1 MSKAAELAAL
11 IANVNKGS
19 TLGNKNFIINGAQNV
34 AQRATS
40 STGLGGS
47 SGYYVTD
54 RNKLVFSTSGRLTME
69 QVADGPS
76 GFLNATKLSCTTA
89 DTSIGAGENFLF
101 SQYLEGQNLQS
112 LKKGTSD
119 AVPITVSFYVKG
131 NASAT
136 YGMEIYDLDNTRSI
150 STTFDVT
157 TGWTRVEKTFAG
169 DTSGALDDDN
179 NASLAIFL
187 WLHAGSDSNS
197 GTLNTSWNSVTAAN
211 RTDSNNTS
219 FFDSTSRTFFITGW
233 QMEIGEKATE
243 FEHINDLGI
252 ELAKCQRYYLKRL
265 AGSAYSYWGSGNNA
279 STSAARLHQNF
290 PVEMN
295 HIPVLETSAASTFY
309 VYSVDTV
316 ALSDVPTINNPSVWG
331 SAVTFPTGASGL
343 TAGRGA
349 NAIANNSAGT
359 AFLAFESEL

>member
-19 TLGNKNFIINGAQNV
+19 TLATKNFIINGAQNV
-34 AQRATS
+34 AQRGTS

-89 DTSIGAGENFLF
+89 DTSIGASENFLF
-101 SQYLEGQNLQS
+101 SQYFEGQNLQS

-169 DTSGALDDDN
+169 DTTGALDDDN
-179 NASLAIFL
+179 AASLAIFL

-211 RTDSNNTS
+211 RVDSNNTS

-243 FEHINDLGI
+243 FEHEPFETTLR
-252 ELAKCQRYYLKRL
+252 KCQRYYLKRL
-265 AGSAYSYWGSGNNA
+265 AGSAYSYWAAGHNA
-279 STSAARLHQNF
+279 THAAARLHQNF

-316 ALSDVPTINNPSVWG
+316 DLSDVPTINNPSVWG
-331 SAVTFPTGASGL
+331 SAVTFPTASSGL

>member
-19 TLGNKNFIINGAQNV
+19 TLATKNFIINGAQNV
-34 AQRATS
+34 AQRGTS

-47 SGYYVTD
+47 TGYYVTD

-101 SQYLEGQNLQS
+101 SQYFEGQNLQS

-169 DTSGALDDDN
+169 DTTGALDDDN

-243 FEHINDLGI
+243 FEHEPFETTLR
-252 ELAKCQRYYLKRL
+252 KCQRYYLKRL
-265 AGSAYSYWGSGNNA
+265 AGSAYSYWAAGHNA
-279 STSAARLHQNF
+279 THAAARLHQNF

-316 ALSDVPTINNPSVWG
+316 DLSDVPTINNPSVWG
-331 SAVTFPTGASGL
+331 SAVTFPTASSGL

-349 NAIANNSAGT
+349 NAIAKDSAGT
-359 AFLAFESEL
+359 AYLAFESEL

>member
-1 MSKAAELAAL
+1 MTKARELADL
-11 IANVNKGS
+11 IANVNHGS
-19 TLGNKNFIINGAQNV
+19 SLSNKNFIINGAQNV
-34 AQRATS
+34 AQRGTS

-47 SGYYVTD
+47 SGYFVTD

-69 QVADGPS
+69 QVADSPS
-76 GFLNATKLSCTTA
+76 GFLNSTKLSCTTA

-101 SQYLEGQNLQS
+101 SQYFEGQNLQS

-169 DTSGALDDDN
+169 DTTGALDDDN

-243 FEHINDLGI
+243 FEHEPFSVTLQK
-252 ELAKCQRYYLKRL
+252 AQRYHYNLTHSATDVPIGTAIYYNSSQVNVIVPFPVTMRAVPTLNVTSATSYYNIYRNNSTDSCNDFELDKATVNMADIKNSDDISGT
-265 AGSAYSYWGSGNNA
+265 AGHAAFARFNNA
-279 STSAARLHQNF
+279 GAELSFSA
-290 PVEMN
+290 
-295 HIPVLETSAASTFY
+295 
-309 VYSVDTV
+309 
-316 ALSDVPTINNPSVWG
+316 
-331 SAVTFPTGASGL
+331 
-343 TAGRGA
+343 
-349 NAIANNSAGT
+349 
-359 AFLAFESEL
+359 EL

>member
-19 TLGNKNFIINGAQNV
+19 SLANKNFIINGAQNV
-34 AQRATS
+34 AQRGTS

-47 SGYYVTD
+47 TGYYVTD

-101 SQYLEGQNLQS
+101 SQYFEGQNLQS

-169 DTSGALDDDN
+169 DTTGALDDDN

-243 FEHINDLGI
+243 FEHINDFGK
-252 ELAKCQRYYLKRL
+252 ELAQCQRYFQQYNSKDDNYDSLCTGYVDATTNFRGVMAL
-265 AGSAYSYWGSGNNA
+265 THSMRDIPTGSLGAGSQVEFNNGSG
-279 STSAARLHQNF
+279 
-290 PVEMN
+290 
-295 HIPVLETSAASTFY
+295 TSAAS
-309 VYSVDTV
+309 SGQ
-316 ALSDVPTINNPSVWG
+316 ALSSLTRTHAKISFN
-331 SAVTFPTGASGL
+331 GASAL
-343 TAGRGA
+343 TIGHGGVIRFVDADGKFIQIDA
-349 NAIANNSAGT
+349 
-359 AFLAFESEL
+359 EL

>member
-19 TLGNKNFIINGAQNV
+19 SLAAKNFVINGAQNV
-34 AQRATS
+34 AQRGTS

-47 SGYYVTD
+47 TGYFVTD

-89 DTSIGAGENFLF
+89 DTSVGSGELFLF
-101 SQYLEGQNLQS
+101 SQYFEGQNLQS

-169 DTSGALDDDN
+169 DTTGALDDDN

-243 FEHINDLGI
+243 FEHEPFETTLR
-252 ELAKCQRYYLKRL
+252 KCQRYYLKRL
-265 AGSAYSYWGSGNNA
+265 AGSAYSYWAAGHNA
-279 STSAARLHQNF
+279 THAAARLHQNF

-316 ALSDVPTINNPSVWG
+316 DLSDVPTINNPSVWG
-331 SAVTFPTGASGL
+331 SAVTFPTASSGL

-349 NAIANNSAGT
+349 NAIAKDSAGT
-359 AFLAFESEL
+359 AYLAFESEL

>member
-19 TLGNKNFIINGAQNV
+19 SLAAKNFVINGAQNV
-34 AQRATS
+34 AQRGTS

-47 SGYYVTD
+47 SGYFVTD

-101 SQYLEGQNLQS
+101 SQYFEGQNLQP

-150 STTFDVT
+150 GTTFDVT

-169 DTSGALDDDN
+169 DTTGALDDDN

-187 WLHAGSDSNS
+187 WLHAGSDYNS
-197 GTLNTSWNSVTAAN
+197 GTLNTSWNSVTGAN

-243 FEHINDLGI
+243 FEHINSFEI
-252 ELAKCQRYYLKRL
+252 ELAKCQRYYTKFQ
-265 AGSAYSYWGSGNNA
+265 ATSAYSYYGSGV
-279 STSAARLHQNF
+279 SSATTTARIFKSF

-295 HIPVLETSAASTFY
+295 HIPVLEQSANSTWTIYPGGVFTA
-309 VYSVDTV
+309 D
-316 ALSDVPTINNPSVWG
+316 ATINNASTWG
-331 SAVTFPTGASGL
+331 SAITCTTGASQ
-343 TAGRGA
+343 TANGGSHCV
-349 NAIANNSAGT
+349 ANNSTDAY
-359 AFLAFESEL
+359 FAFESEL

>member
-19 TLGNKNFIINGAQNV
+19 TLATKNFIINGAQNV
-34 AQRATS
+34 AQRGTS

-47 SGYYVTD
+47 TGYFVTD

-101 SQYLEGQNLQS
+101 SQYFEGQNLQS

-169 DTSGALDDDN
+169 DTTGALDDDN

-243 FEHINDLGI
+243 FEHEPFETTLR
-252 ELAKCQRYYLKRL
+252 KCQRYYLKRL
-265 AGSAYSYWGSGNNA
+265 AGSAYSYWAAGHNA
-279 STSAARLHQNF
+279 THAAARLHQNF

-316 ALSDVPTINNPSVWG
+316 DLSDVPTINNPSVWG
-331 SAVTFPTGASGL
+331 SAVTFPTASSGL

-349 NAIANNSAGT
+349 NAIAKDSAGT
-359 AFLAFESEL
+359 AYLAFESEL

>member
-19 TLGNKNFIINGAQNV
+19 SLAAKNFIINGAQNV
-34 AQRATS
+34 AQRGTS

-47 SGYYVTD
+47 TGYYVTD

-101 SQYLEGQNLQS
+101 SQYFEGQNLQS

-179 NASLAIFL
+179 AASLAIFL

-243 FEHINDLGI
+243 FEHEPYSVTLQK
-252 ELAKCQRYYLKRL
+252 AQRYYIRRNA
-265 AGSAYSYWGSGNNA
+265 AGAYHYFGAGHVA
-279 STSAARLHQNF
+279 AVDAGRIYTSF

-295 HIPVLETSAASTFY
+295 HIPVLETSGTASDYACYNSDVDACTSVPALTNASTFE
-309 VYSVDTV
+309 
-316 ALSDVPTINNPSVWG
+316 
-331 SAVTFPTGASGL
+331 TGIQLANSSNAFTLRSGCNL
-343 TAGRGA
+343 M
-349 NAIANNSAGT
+349 ANNT
-359 AFLAFESEL
+359 TDAFLAFESEL

>member
-19 TLGNKNFIINGAQNV
+19 SLAAKNFVINGAQNV
-34 AQRATS
+34 AQRGTS

-47 SGYYVTD
+47 TGYFVTD

-101 SQYLEGQNLQS
+101 SQYFEGQNLQS

-169 DTSGALDDDN
+169 DTTGALDDDN

-243 FEHINDLGI
+243 FESEPFETTLR
-252 ELAKCQRYYLKRL
+252 KCQRYYQYQDIYFDKGTSSSATDAL
-265 AGSAYSYWGSGNNA
+265 AYYYNTPFTVFMRQAPTLSASAINSNSGNA
-279 STSAARLHQNF
+279 TTRHGTTVVDGWILSTA
-290 PVEMN
+290 
-295 HIPVLETSAASTFY
+295 Y
-309 VYSVDTV
+309 
-316 ALSDVPTINNPSVWG
+316 
-331 SAVTFPTGASGL
+331 
-343 TAGRGA
+343 
-349 NAIANNSAGT
+349 NNSATIRGNHT
-359 AFLAFESEL
+359 AIWNYIYGRAKWDAEL

>member
-1 MSKAAELAAL
+1 
-11 IANVNKGS
+11 
-19 TLGNKNFIINGAQNV
+19 
-34 AQRATS
+34 
-40 STGLGGS
+40 
-47 SGYYVTD
+47 
-54 RNKLVFSTSGRLTME
+54 ME

-101 SQYLEGQNLQS
+101 SQYFEGQNLQS

-169 DTSGALDDDN
+169 DTTGALDDDS

-243 FEHINDLGI
+243 FEH
-252 ELAKCQRYYLKRL
+252 EPFETTLAKCQRYHYNLTHSATDVPIGTAIYYNSSQVNVIVPFPVTMRAVPTLNVTSATSYYNIYRNNSTDSCNDFELDKATVNMADIKNSDDISGT
-265 AGSAYSYWGSGNNA
+265 AGHAAFARFNNA
-279 STSAARLHQNF
+279 GAELSFSA
-290 PVEMN
+290 
-295 HIPVLETSAASTFY
+295 
-309 VYSVDTV
+309 
-316 ALSDVPTINNPSVWG
+316 
-331 SAVTFPTGASGL
+331 
-343 TAGRGA
+343 
-349 NAIANNSAGT
+349 
-359 AFLAFESEL
+359 EL

>member
-19 TLGNKNFIINGAQNV
+19 SLAAKNFVINGAQNV
-34 AQRATS
+34 AQRGTS

-101 SQYLEGQNLQS
+101 SQYFEGQNLQS

-119 AVPITVSFYVKG
+119 AVPITVSFYVKA
-131 NASAT
+131 NSSAT
-136 YGMEIYDLDNTRSI
+136 YGMEVYDLDNTRSI

-169 DTSGALDDDN
+169 DTTGALDDDN

-243 FEHINDLGI
+243 FEHEPFETTLR
-252 ELAKCQRYYLKRL
+252 KCQRYYLKRL
-265 AGSAYSYWGSGNNA
+265 AGSAYSYWAAGHNA
-279 STSAARLHQNF
+279 THAAARLSQNF

-316 ALSDVPTINNPSVWG
+316 DLSDVPTINNPSVWG
-331 SAVTFPTGASGL
+331 SAVTFPTASSGL

-349 NAIANNSAGT
+349 NAIANATTSAY
-359 AFLAFESEL
+359 LAFESEL

>member
-19 TLGNKNFIINGAQNV
+19 SLAAKNFIINGAQNV

-40 STGLGGS
+40 STGLGGT

-89 DTSIGAGENFLF
+89 DTSVGSGELFLF
-101 SQYLEGQNLQS
+101 SQYFEGQNLQS

-179 NASLAIFL
+179 AASFAIFL
-187 WLHAGSDSNS
+187 WLHAGSDYTS

-211 RTDSNNTS
+211 RVDSNNTS

-252 ELAKCQRYYLKRL
+252 ELAKCQRYYTKWL
-265 AGSAYSYWGSGNNA
+265 ANTTYDGFASGHFHAADQFYSYYS
-279 STSAARLHQNF
+279 F
-290 PVEMN
+290 PVQMRQEPTMGTGGN
-295 HIPVLETSAASTFY
+295 FAIMSGSDIACGSLILNRATASNIQT
-309 VYSVDTV
+309 YSDQ
-316 ALSDVPTINNPSVWG
+316 S
-331 SAVTFPTGASGL
+331 
-343 TAGRGA
+343 GA
-349 NAIANNSAGT
+349 NGT
-359 AFLAFESEL
+359 ALAAGGIRTNNDDDAYVEFKAEL

>member
-19 TLGNKNFIINGAQNV
+19 SLANKNFIINGAQNV
-34 AQRATS
+34 AQRGTS

-47 SGYYVTD
+47 SGYFVTD

-69 QVADGPS
+69 QVADGPN

-101 SQYLEGQNLQS
+101 SQYFEGQNLQS

-179 NASLAIFL
+179 AASLAIFL

-219 FFDSTSRTFFITGW
+219 FFDSTDRTFFITGW

-243 FEHINDLGI
+243 FEHEPYSVTLQK
-252 ELAKCQRYYLKRL
+252 AQRYYHFQDINFDKGTSSSGADAL
-265 AGSAYSYWGSGNNA
+265 AYYYNTPFPVKMRQAPTLEACEINSNSGNA
-279 STSAARLHQNF
+279 SSRHGSTVVNGWVLNQAYDNSATIRG
-290 PVEMN
+290 N
-295 HIPVLETSAASTFY
+295 HTNIWNY
-309 VYSVDTV
+309 
-316 ALSDVPTINNPSVWG
+316 IQ
-331 SAVTFPTGASGL
+331 
-343 TAGRGA
+343 GRGKWDA
-349 NAIANNSAGT
+349 
-359 AFLAFESEL
+359 EL

>member
-19 TLGNKNFIINGAQNV
+19 SLAAKNFIINGAQNV
-34 AQRATS
+34 AQRGTS

-47 SGYYVTD
+47 TGYYVTD

-101 SQYLEGQNLQS
+101 SQYFEGQNLQS

-179 NASLAIFL
+179 AASLAIFL

-233 QMEIGEKATE
+233 QMEIGEKATA
-243 FEHINDLGI
+243 FEHEPIETTLQKAQRYHYNLTHSVTNVPIGTAVYYNSSQVNVIVPFPVTMRAVPTLNVTSATSYYNIFRNGATDSCNDF
-252 ELAKCQRYYLKRL
+252 ELAQATVNMADIKNEDDISGT
-265 AGSAYSYWGSGNNA
+265 AGHAAFARFNNA
-279 STSAARLHQNF
+279 GAELSFSA
-290 PVEMN
+290 
-295 HIPVLETSAASTFY
+295 
-309 VYSVDTV
+309 
-316 ALSDVPTINNPSVWG
+316 
-331 SAVTFPTGASGL
+331 
-343 TAGRGA
+343 
-349 NAIANNSAGT
+349 
-359 AFLAFESEL
+359 EL